1 MNNLENFIFNSF
13 FLRKYF
19 FKKLLKKIVSIKLI
33 IFDVDGVLTDGSIL
47 ISEDGVVSKKFN
59 VKDGLGIKIL
69 LKEGFKVV
77 FMSGSNSHSIKIRA
91 KQLGITKC
99 IIDAKNKVMEIKKL
113 KIEFGLQEYEIAYVG
128 DDLNDLK
135 VKQNVSLFISPKDAV
150 SEIRNQSDII
160 LQSKGGYGVARE
172 VVKILLSVNQRIAFY
187 KSFGWVDSNDA

>member
-1 MNNLENFIFNSF
+1 MNNLEKFIFNSF

-91 KQLGITKC
+91 KQLGVSKC